1 MNRPK
6 PGALEQRTA
15 PETTIDGKR
24 IRSRIPYSTESR
36 DLGGWREII
45 EPTALRGAKLDDLV
59 ATVDHA
65 GVPLGRYP
73 GTIELEDRSDGL
85 HWSLEPPES
94 RADVREAVERGDL
107 KAGSWRMVVAPGGD
121 EWRGDTRHI
130 HHIAEL
136 RDVAVVT
143 SAAYPSADV
152 EYRSHNPAE
161 AEEDTTMAD
170 AADKDTTTTAETTAV
185 ETTEPATGNLRVE
198 DRSATTAPVVEQR
211 TRDAL
216 RPDQSLVE
224 WGETRGLPGFTPEAR
239 ALSFDRLVRGLV
251 TGDWQGADAEQRA
264 VSESPFTAGGHMVP
278 TPVAATVIDKA
289 RNASRVFQAGA
300 TTIPMTSSSLKYPR
314 LVTEATPAWRN
325 EAAAITDQAM
335 TFDAVTFTAQT
346 MAMLVKISLE
356 LFEDAPNADDVI
368 ANSFAQ
374 QIALELDRVAL
385 RGTGT
390 APEPRGIVNQTGVTL
405 TAHGAN
411 GSTIGSPPSA
421 GVMGWE
427 FLVQAAGA
435 VRNSNFEPNAQIM
448 APRTDQSLALLRDT
462 TNQYIAPPRY
472 LDNLTRL
479 TTKQVPINLTVG
491 SSSDCSEVY
500 TGQWSQLLVGIR
512 TGFTLKFLGER
523 FIDNGQY
530 AFLAYLRG
538 DIQLAQ
544 PAAFNVDTGV
554 RS

>member
-6 PGALEQRTA
+6 PVAVEQRTA
-15 PETTIDGKR
+15 PDLL
-24 IRSRIPYSTESR
+24 STEGAKIRGVVPYRTKSR
-36 DLGGWREII
+36 DMGGWFEII
-45 EPTALRGAKLDDLV
+45 EPRALEGAKLDDLV
-59 ATVDHA
+59 VTVDHA

-73 GTIELEDRSDGL
+73 GTLELEDRHDGL
-85 HWSLEPPES
+85 HWSVEPPES
-94 RADVREAVERGDL
+94 RADVREAISRRDL

-130 HHIAEL
+130 HRIAEL

-143 SAAYPSADV
+143 SAAYPSAAV
-152 EYRSHNPAE
+152 EYRSHNPAK
-161 AEEDTTMAD
+161 AEEDTVSDTAQP
-170 AADKDTTTTAETTAV
+170 AVEPDTTTETDT
-185 ETTEPATGNLRVE
+185 PADKPGNLKVE
-198 DRSATTAPVVEQR
+198 DRAATTAPVVEQR

-216 RPDQSLVE
+216 TRDQSLRE

-239 ALSFDRLVRGLV
+239 ELSFDRLVRGLV

-264 VSESPFTAGGHMVP
+264 VSESPLTAGGHMVP

-289 RNASRVFQAGA
+289 RNAARVFQAGA
-300 TTIPMTSSSLKYPR
+300 ITVPMTSSTLKYPR
-314 LVTEATPAWRN
+314 LVTEAAPAWRN

-390 APEPRGIVNQTGVTL
+390 APEPRGILNQTGVTL

-411 GSTIGSPPSA
+411 GSTIGSPPAA
-421 GVMGWE
+421 GTMGWE

-435 VRNSNFEPNAQIM
+435 VRNANFEPNAQIM

-472 LDNLTRL
+472 LDNLARL
-479 TTKQVPINLTVG
+479 NTKQIPINLTVG
-491 SSSDCSEVY
+491 TSTDCSEVY
-500 TGQWSQLLVGIR
+500 TGQWNQLLVGIR